1 MNLTSEQWASVRK
14 FAYAVI
20 PLVGNLLIALGFV
33 STELWQ
39 IISGIALQV
48 VTFGVAFFNVTPT
61 NPSTESEAP
70 VEPAAPDAN
79 ANGTT
84 QL

>member
-1 MNLTSEQWASVRK
+1 MKSLSSEQWAAVRK
-14 FAYAVI
+14 FAYAII
-20 PLVGNLLIALGFV
+20 PLVGNLLIALGFM

-39 IISGIALQV
+39 IVSGILLQV

-61 NPSTESEAP
+61 NPTPTNPTPAGAGSD
-70 VEPAAPDAN
+70 VEPGSPN
-79 ANGTT
+79 

>member
-1 MNLTSEQWASVRK
+1 MKSLSSEQWAAVRK
-14 FAYAVI
+14 FAYAII
-20 PLVGNLLIALGFV
+20 PLVGNLLIALGFM

-39 IISGIALQV
+39 IVSGILLQV

-61 NPSTESEAP
+61 NPTPAALASD
-70 VEPAAPDAN
+70 VEPGSPS
-79 ANGTT
+79 

>member
-1 MNLTSEQWASVRK
+1 MENLSSEQWAAVRK
-14 FAYAVI
+14 FAYAII
-20 PLVGNLLIALGFV
+20 PLVGNLLIALGFM

-39 IISGIALQV
+39 IVSGILLQV

-61 NPSTESEAP
+61 NPTPAGAAAD
-70 VEPAAPDAN
+70 VEPGSPN
-79 ANGTT
+79 

>member
-1 MNLTSEQWASVRK
+1 MKSLSSEQWAAVRK
-14 FAYAVI
+14 FAYAII
-20 PLVGNLLIALGFV
+20 PLVGNLLIALGFM

-39 IISGIALQV
+39 IVSGILLQV

-61 NPSTESEAP
+61 NPTPAGAASD
-70 VEPAAPDAN
+70 VEPGSPS
-79 ANGTT
+79 

>member
-1 MNLTSEQWASVRK
+1 MKSLSSEQWAAVRK
-14 FAYAVI
+14 FAYAII
-20 PLVGNLLIALGFV
+20 PLVGNLLIALGFM

-39 IISGIALQV
+39 IVSGILLQV

-61 NPSTESEAP
+61 NPTRPAP
-70 VEPAAPDAN
+70 ASDVEPGSA
-79 ANGTT
+79 T